1 MSGPDSPNGSKHN
14 KGVVAIVGCSSNM
27 MTESRSITATVT
39 AVTHVMPIC
48 KHSMDTAT
56 TRKRGSTGTISRSV
70 CVISIRI
77 LRSGVKRKFH
87 APFWNSGRR
96 SDPPIDCN
104 RLNLTIRQH
113 VAAVGR
119 RVSTLC
125 KGEDGV
131 RQQLALYPMYYNFC
145 LSHTSLRQPLPLPEP
160 TNGTG
165 SAKRWQPQTP
175 AMAAGLTDHVW
186 TLREVLLFRVPPWP
200 QPAGV

>member
-1 MSGPDSPNGSKHN
+1 
-14 KGVVAIVGCSSNM
+14 
-27 MTESRSITATVT
+27 
-39 AVTHVMPIC
+39 
-48 KHSMDTAT
+48 
-56 TRKRGSTGTISRSV
+56 
-70 CVISIRI
+70 
-77 LRSGVKRKFH
+77 VKRKSH

-131 RQQLALYPMYYNFC
+131 RQQLGLYHVYYNFC
-145 LSHTSLRQPLPLPEP
+145 LPHASLRQPLPLPEP

-165 SAKRWQPQTP
+165 SARQWRPCTP

-200 QPAGV
+200 QPQSV